1 MSESPLK
8 GPVPEDV
15 LAVAGHCCSVRLT
28 RLPELEDGID
38 FTPDAAARAAFELL
52 QSPAADTPPARGS
65 GCGPTADE
73 DTCGKSTGQGP
84 VVG

>member
-1 MSESPLK
+1 MPESPLK

-38 FTPDAAARAAFELL
+38 FTPAAAAKADFDRLRRGDPAAVAASDAAVP
-52 QSPAADTPPARGS
+52 PAPPGDTP
-65 GCGPTADE
+65 
-73 DTCGKSTGQGP
+73 
-84 VVG
+84 